1 METVPEIKVFISHRD
16 SVCDECG
23 EKLGRNAWITL
34 VKDKGALCL
43 SCAELD
49 HLVFLAPGDA
59 ALTRRA
65 RAASPLSA
73 IVLKWSRSRKRYER
87 QGIIVQE
94 EALAEAEKKCLD
106 DSEARARRRERQAAR
121 RGELDSRFVESFA
134 ARVRE
139 IFPGCPSGV
148 EQEIA
153 DHACQKYSGRVGR
166 SASAKALEEEA
177 IRLAVI
183 AHIRHAYTGYDTLL
197 GRGVDRLEARALVSR
212 DIAGILR
219 VWEGADPE
227 A

>member
-1 METVPEIKVFISHRD
+1 MESAPDIKVFISHRD

-23 EKLGRNAWITL
+23 EELGRNAWITL

-43 SCAELD
+43 SCSELD
-49 HLVFLAPGDA
+49 HLVFLAPGNA

-73 IVLKWSRSRKRYER
+73 IVLKWSRSRNRYER

-94 EALAEAEKKCLD
+94 EALADAEKSCLA
-106 DSEARARRRERQAAR
+106 DSEARARSRERRAAR
-121 RGELDSRFVESFA
+121 REELDSRFVESFA
-134 ARVRE
+134 ARVRD
-139 IFPGCPSGV
+139 IFPACPAGV
-148 EQEIA
+148 EQQIA

-183 AHIRHAYTGYDTLL
+183 AHIRHARTRYDTLL
-197 GRGVDRLEARALVSR
+197 GKGVDRSEAREQVRR
-212 DIAGILR
+212 DVAGIAR
-219 VWEGADPE
+219 TWEGADPE
-227 A
+227 D